1 MLTWMLSDTFVRG
14 KPQLLGSVN
23 GMITG
28 LVAITPAAGYVNGY
42 GAILIGVVASSIP
55 WFTMNV
61 VANKAA
67 IFKRVDDTL
76 GVIHTHGFAG
86 LIGGLMVGLI
96 ADSSMIVY
104 FGSGKTSAFSV
115 TGG

>member
-14 KPQLLGSVN
+14 KPQLLGAVN

-61 VANKAA
+61 VANKAP
-67 IFKRVDDTL
+67 IFKKVADTL
-76 GVIHTHGFAG
+76 GVLHTPAFAA
-86 LIGGLMVGLI
+86 LI
-96 ADSSMIVY
+96 AALLFALIAAS
-104 FGSGKTSAFSV
+104 
-115 TGG
+115 